1 MIFMKKE
8 IAAYT
13 LVAFLLA
20 LLTTAYAAT
29 NVSIFYGWNGSTF
42 MPVLTDA
49 SGKLQTDFNITT
61 SVGMNPKVNNTINL
75 GSLTRL
81 WANIYTS
88 SVRSGSTLSLFAG
101 STEAITILSNG
112 FVGIGTAT
120 PNSQLT
126 VNGNIS
132 FTNGPKIIDDN
143 GKLKLQAGGSAN
155 GTTSSIYFL
164 DSGGVVRGRFEMN
177 YSSTS
182 FTNTFTDTSQADFNT
197 GVYNN
202 TNTSGTGAETNLTLV
217 RFNASGGTITY
228 SGGYTIHI
236 FTVSGTFNV
245 TGNGT
250 VEYLVVAGGGGGG
263 GFNIGGGGG
272 AGGFRNATGFAVTA
286 QAYTVTVGT
295 GGAGATSQT
304 VAATN
309 GNDSIFSTITSTGGG
324 GGRGGTN

>member
-1 MIFMKKE
+1 MIFMEKR
-8 IAAYT
+8 IAVYI

-20 LLTTAYAAT
+20 MLASAYAIDT

-49 SGKLQTDFNITT
+49 SGKLQTDINITT

-101 STEAITILSNG
+101 STEAITILSSG

-126 VNGNIS
+126 INGNIS
-132 FTNGPKIIDDN
+132 FTNGPRIMDDN
-143 GKLKLQAGGSAN
+143 GKLKFQAGGAVN
-155 GTTSSIYFL
+155 GSTSSIYFL

-177 YSSTS
+177 YS
-182 FTNTFTDTSQADFNT
+182 FTGAVANTFTDASDTDFNT

-202 TNTSGTGAETNLTLV
+202 TNTSGTGVDANLTLKL
-217 RFNASGGTITY
+217 FNATGGTITY
-228 SGGYTIHI
+228 SGGYTIHT
-236 FTVSGTFNV
+236 FTT
-245 TGNGT
+245 
-250 VEYLVVAGGGGGG
+250 
-263 GFNIGGGGG
+263 
-272 AGGFRNATGFAVTA
+272 
-286 QAYTVTVGT
+286 
-295 GGAGATSQT
+295 
-304 VAATN
+304 
-309 GNDSIFSTITSTGGG
+309 
-324 GGRGGTN
+324 